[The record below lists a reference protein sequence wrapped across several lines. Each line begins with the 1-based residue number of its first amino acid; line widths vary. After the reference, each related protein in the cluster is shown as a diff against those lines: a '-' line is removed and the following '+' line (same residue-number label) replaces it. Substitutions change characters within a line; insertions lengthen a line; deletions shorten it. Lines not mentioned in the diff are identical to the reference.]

1 VLDDHLDESIFGTS
15 RTAQRLRPDAHP
27 VRLDPRADAFSRRPG
42 RPAGRSAQDRCRRS
56 DRRRRTGVRW
66 LVLLLTL
73 VLVAGAGWVALGYL
87 RPVVAGI
94 TSGDDYTG
102 SGAGS
107 TLVVVHKGD
116 SGRTI
121 GTALQAA
128 GVVKSAGAF
137 TDALAGQDAGVQ
149 IQPGRYRLHLRMSA
163 AAALGML
170 LNPRNR
176 FVPHLTV
183 REGLWRTEIFAELAR
198 ATGTPVADYDAA
210 ARHPAQ
216 IDLPP
221 AAKGNVEGYLFPA
234 TYEFDVGATA
244 SEQLR
249 TMVDKARAE
258 LTALRVP
265 SGDVQRV
272 VTVASIVQAEAR
284 RPADFARVSRVVY
297 NRLAARQKLQL
308 DSTVSYAAHRRS
320 VTTTDAERASRSPYN
335 TYQVAGPPA
344 APIGNPGVAALQA
357 ALHPAKGAWRYFV
370 AVNPV
375 TGETRFA
382 VTAAGHAVNEQ
393 VFHRW
398 CAAHP
403 GKC

>member
-1 VLDDHLDESIFGTS
+1 MLDDHLDESIFGTS
-15 RTAQRLRPDAHP
+15 RTAQRLRPDAHRVP
-27 VRLDPRADAFSRRPG
+27 PDPRTDPLSRRPG
-42 RPAGRSAQDRCRRS
+42 GLSGRSTQDRRRRR

-94 TSGDDYTG
+94 TAGDDYTG
-102 SGAGS
+102 GGAGS

-121 GTALQAA
+121 GTALQGA
-128 GVVKSAGAF
+128 GVVKSAGVF
-137 TDALAGQDAGVQ
+137 TDALAGRDAGVQ

-183 REGLWRTEIFAELAR
+183 REGLWRTEIFAALAR
-198 ATGTPVADYDAA
+198 ATGTPVADYAAA
-210 ARHPAQ
+210 ARRPAQ

-221 AAKGNVEGYLFPA
+221 AARGNVEGYLFPA

-265 SGDVQRV
+265 SGDMQRV
-272 VTVASIVQAEAR
+272 LIVASIVQAEAR
-284 RPADFARVSRVVY
+284 RPADFAKVSRVVY

-335 TYQVAGPPA
+335 TYQVPGLPA